1 MKARAKFKAKAEA
14 KAKVIKI
21 DKYAQSPRS
30 LQAAAK
36 MLDERDL
43 TLRVQEALNNRR
55 RRDER
60 IEGVPEHRGQA
71 VDMRALERTVDR
83 VASRL
88 GFAARARSRSPAASR
103 ASSMS
108 IAPSEHLHA
117 AFAAMRGR
125 PPPDDDD
132 F

>member
-1 MKARAKFKAKAEA
+1 MKVKAKAKA
-14 KAKVIKI
+14 KAKAIKI
-21 DKYAQSPRS
+21 DKYAQIPRS

-55 RRDER
+55 HRDER
-60 IEGVPEHRGQA
+60 IEDVPEHRGQA
-71 VDMRALERTVDR
+71 MDMRTLERTVDR

-88 GFAARARSRSPAASR
+88 GSPMRARSRSPAASR
-103 ASSMS
+103 VSS
-108 IAPSEHLHA
+108 IAPSERLHA

-125 PPPDDDD
+125 SPPDDDL
-132 F
+132 

>member
-1 MKARAKFKAKAEA
+1 MKVKAKAKA
-14 KAKVIKI
+14 KAKAIKI
-21 DKYAQSPRS
+21 DKYAQIPRS

-55 RRDER
+55 HRDER
-60 IEGVPEHRGQA
+60 IEDVPEHRGQA
-71 VDMRALERTVDR
+71 MDMRTLERTVDR

-88 GFAARARSRSPAASR
+88 GSVMRARSRSPAASR

-108 IAPSEHLHA
+108 ITPSERLHA

-125 PPPDDDD
+125 SPPDDDL
-132 F
+132 

>member
-1 MKARAKFKAKAEA
+1 MKAKATA
-14 KAKVIKI
+14 KAKAKAIKI
-21 DKYAQSPRS
+21 DKYAQIPRS
-30 LQAAAK
+30 LQAASK

-55 RRDER
+55 HREER
-60 IEGVPEHRGQA
+60 IEGVPEHRGQ
-71 VDMRALERTVDR
+71 VMDMRTLERTVDR
-83 VASRL
+83 VASGL
-88 GFAARARSRSPAASR
+88 GSAMRARSRSPAASR

-108 IAPSEHLHA
+108 ITLLELLHA